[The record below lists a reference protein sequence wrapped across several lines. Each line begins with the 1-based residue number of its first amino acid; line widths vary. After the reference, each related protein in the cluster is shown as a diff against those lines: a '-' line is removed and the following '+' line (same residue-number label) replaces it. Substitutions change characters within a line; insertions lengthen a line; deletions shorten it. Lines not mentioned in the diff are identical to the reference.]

1 MQRQPLGEGACPG
14 EVDGG
19 DGGEGG
25 HGVPVHG
32 GADIGAHV
40 LVAVMTLWWRWS
52 IDGGNEKDVL
62 AMVVVI
68 VVTQVMMREDSTGG
82 WVPLGGGGLS
92 HVAVRK
98 RKVKS

>member
-1 MQRQPLGEGACPG
+1 M
-14 EVDGG
+14 
-19 DGGEGG
+19 
-25 HGVPVHG
+25 
-32 GADIGAHV
+32 
-40 LVAVMTLWWRWS
+40 MLWCWWS

-68 VVTQVMMREDSTGG
+68 AVTQVMMREDSTGG

>member
-1 MQRQPLGEGACPG
+1 MVEPIL
-14 EVDGG
+14 VLMF
-19 DGGEGG
+19 
-25 HGVPVHG
+25 
-32 GADIGAHV
+32 
-40 LVAVMTLWWRWS
+40 LVAVMALWWRWS
-52 IDGGNEKDVL
+52 IDGGDESDVV